1 MQLIQY
7 NACFMK
13 VRPPQY
19 SLNLQVCD
27 SYILAFFFCACTPA
41 SASMIFSM
49 VLVLMS
55 TNETINSTVGGT
67 CIYNLRIIPSFLMI
81 PNSSIAPKIVSVRMQ
96 PQSSVLIICTQQPK
110 HPLLFL
116 FSESS
121 LTSSQTKS
129 VSTLLSTD
137 I

>member
-1 MQLIQY
+1 MHRFVQENLGTHTVGMQILVQLIQY

-13 VRPPQY
+13 VQPPQY

-27 SYILAFFFCACTPA
+27 PYILCACTPA

-49 VLVLMS
+49 VLLLMS
-55 TNETINSTVGGT
+55 TNETFNSTVGGT

-96 PQSSVLIICTQQPK
+96 PPSICTHYLYPAAK
-110 HPLLFL
+110 AFV
-116 FSESS
+116 
-121 LTSSQTKS
+121 T
-129 VSTLLSTD
+129 VSFF
-137 I
+137 